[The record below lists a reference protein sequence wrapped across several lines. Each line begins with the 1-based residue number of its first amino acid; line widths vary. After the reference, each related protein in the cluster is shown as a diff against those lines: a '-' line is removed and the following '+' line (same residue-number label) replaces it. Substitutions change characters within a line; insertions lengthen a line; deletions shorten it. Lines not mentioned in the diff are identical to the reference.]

1 MGWWTPL
8 FNALLAYTFFGLDEL
23 ARQLETPF
31 GEEPQCLSLGAICR
45 TIEIAA
51 AEALGDVPPLAL
63 MPDTDHI
70 VM

>member
-23 ARQLETPF
+23 ARQLEAPF
-31 GEEPQCLSLGAICR
+31 GDAPQCLALGAMCR

-51 AEALGDVPPLAL
+51 AEALGDAAPLAL
-63 MPDTDHI
+63 KPNEKYI